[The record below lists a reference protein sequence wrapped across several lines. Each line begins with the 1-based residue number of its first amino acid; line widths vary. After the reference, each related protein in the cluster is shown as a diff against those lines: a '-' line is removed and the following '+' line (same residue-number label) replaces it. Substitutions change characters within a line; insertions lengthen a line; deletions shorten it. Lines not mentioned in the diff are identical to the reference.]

1 MIVLLQGDITLF
13 RATQIIQDKAQ
24 SAENGQVL
32 FKGCNAVLD
41 YLGSSLRA
49 SREALARGVA
59 PLGKGGPFPARC
71 ALRSNASRLAEQGN
85 ITLKEY

>member
-1 MIVLLQGDITLF
+1 MF

-24 SAENGQVL
+24 SAGTGQVL

-49 SREALARGVA
+49 SREALVRGVA
-59 PLGKGGPFPARC
+59 PLGKGEPFPARR
-71 ALRSNASRLAEQGN
+71 ALRSNASRLAEHGN
-85 ITLKEY
+85 IILKEYSNDD